1 MKKKFIAFILSLI
14 TVIFLG
20 VFISQSDVYEYP
32 LDENTNEI
40 TVDKINVEEK
50 IDLDKPP
57 RLEEIIKN
65 PKIETVTIS
74 AAGDLM
80 LHMPVVNSVRDLDT
94 GEYNFDEIFPYIK
107 NINEESDF
115 SIVNLETIIRE
126 DRELSGYPLFNSPKE
141 IIPSIKNAGFDI
153 VGLANNHT
161 YDQGKE
167 GVLNTINLIEN
178 EKLQYVGSNKDKD
191 VSRTRVFEKGNIKL
205 GLMAY
210 TYGLNGHI
218 PEDKELINVID
229 TGKIKEDIKELKNE
243 DVDKIILFVHWGV
256 EYNSKVY
263 EELRNFGHE
272 LLDLGIDYILG
283 SHPHVIMPVEKVGD
297 EKFIVYSMGNFIS
310 NQRQDYLNIKGVE
323 DGLMIRFTLKKIDED
338 TTLDEL
344 EIIPTWVNRYRDNKW
359 NYKILPIEK
368 TLNGDFFPVDEQL
381 ENKLR
386 QSLNRTEEILNN

>member
-80 LHMPVVNSVRDLDT
+80 LHMPVVNSVRDLET

-126 DRELSGYPLFNSPKE
+126 DREFSGYPLFNSPKE

-191 VSRTRVFEKGNIKL
+191 VSRTRVLEKGNIKL

>member
-74 AAGDLM
+74 VAGDLM
-80 LHMPVVNSVRDLDT
+80 LHMPVVNSVRDLET

-126 DRELSGYPLFNSPKE
+126 DREFSGYPLFNSPKE

-338 TTLDEL
+338 TTLDKL

>member
-80 LHMPVVNSVRDLDT
+80 LHMPVVNSVRDLET

-126 DRELSGYPLFNSPKE
+126 DREFSGYPLFNSPKE

-191 VSRTRVFEKGNIKL
+191 VSRTRVLEKGNIKL

-338 TTLDEL
+338 TTLDKL